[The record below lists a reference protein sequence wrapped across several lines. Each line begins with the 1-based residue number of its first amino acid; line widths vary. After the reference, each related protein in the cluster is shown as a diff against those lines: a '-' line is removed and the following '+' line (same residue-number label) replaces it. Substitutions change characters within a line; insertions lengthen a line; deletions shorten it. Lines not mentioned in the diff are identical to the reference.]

1 MKVRIEIDTQT
12 FVRFWL
18 VVIGFAL
25 AGVLLWNARTALII
39 LGVAFFLALALNG
52 PVARLARLLPGKS
65 RVGGTALAFTAIVAT
80 LGLFA
85 VLVVPPIIEQSV
97 KFAETIPQLVNNA
110 QKRSSGLNAFV
121 DRYNLEPQIDN
132 AVQSVQENVSG
143 WAASI
148 GKNVL
153 SGLTSLASFLAAV
166 LLVLVLTFLML
177 VEGPEWVKRLWGVYR
192 DQERME
198 YHRRLAEKM
207 YGVVTSYI
215 TGQLTVSSIGA
226 LAAGLVVFVLSFF
239 TDVPANMAMP
249 IIALTFILSL
259 VPMFG
264 ATIAGVL
271 ATVLLGLNDLTA
283 AIIYVIYFVIYQQVE
298 NNFIS
303 PAIQSRS
310 IDLSALVVLAAATV
324 GLYMFGIAGGIIAIP
339 IAGCL
344 KVLLQDYLERAH
356 VSRKKSNRPVAK
368 LLKKAKESA

>member
-132 AVQSVQENVSG
+132 AVQSVQENISG

-153 SGLTSLASFLAAV
+153 SGLSSLASFLAAV

>member
-65 RVGGTALAFTAIVAT
+65 RVGGTALAFTAVVAT
-80 LGLFA
+80 LGLFV

-110 QKRSSGLNAFV
+110 QERSSGLSALV

-132 AVQSVQENVSG
+132 AVQSMQDNVSS
-143 WAASI
+143 WATSI

-153 SGLTSLASFLAAV
+153 SGLSSLASFLAAV

>member
-65 RVGGTALAFTAIVAT
+65 RVGGTALAFTAVVAT
-80 LGLFA
+80 LGLFV
-85 VLVVPPIIEQSV
+85 VLVVPPIIKQSV

>member
-65 RVGGTALAFTAIVAT
+65 RVGGTALAFTAVVAT
-80 LGLFA
+80 LGLF
-85 VLVVPPIIEQSV
+85 VFLVVPPIIEQSV
-97 KFAETIPQLVNNA
+97 KFAETIPQLVNDA

-132 AVQSVQENVSG
+132 AVQSVQDNVSG

-177 VEGPEWVKRLWGVYR
+177 VEGPEWVKRLWSVYR
-192 DQERME
+192 DHDRMK
-198 YHRRLAEKM
+198 YHKRLAEKM
-207 YGVVTSYI
+207 YVVVTSYI

-226 LAAGLVVFVLSFF
+226 LVAGLVVFVFSFF

-249 IIALTFILSL
+249 VIALTFTLSL

-271 ATVLLGLNDLTA
+271 AAVLLGLNDLTA

-339 IAGCL
+339 IAGCI

-356 VSRKKSNRPVAK
+356 VSRKKSKRPVAK